1 MKRLMLLSAVA
12 VALAGCADSES
23 TAPRALLPDEAS
35 TTFGPGHGNV
45 GSLYL
50 QTNDAGGNAVLVFP
64 RSANGALGSPTSVTT
79 GGLGTGGGLGNQGAV
94 ALSNDGR
101 YLYAV
106 NAGSDEV
113 SAFRV
118 TRSGLEHVGNVPSGG
133 DEPISLALHGRL
145 LYVLNDGISP
155 NVSGFTISPGGGL
168 VPLAGSTRALS
179 TAVVDAAQVGIS
191 PHGDYLV
198 VTEKATNTI
207 VSWSIGNDGLLSNRT
222 LTGSSSPTPFG
233 FSFDNRGTLIVSEA
247 VGGMPGA
254 SVLSSYVAATGGWSV
269 VSASLATTQTAAC
282 WVVVTPNGQF
292 AYSTNTGSASVTG
305 VDIAS
310 DGSISLLDA
319 GGVTGTTGATPI
331 DAATSHN
338 GRFLYVLTAGADA
351 ISAFVVNGDGSL
363 VNIGSTPVQDGANGL
378 AAR

>member
-1 MKRLMLLSAVA
+1 
-12 VALAGCADSES
+12 
-23 TAPRALLPDEAS
+23 
-35 TTFGPGHGNV
+35 
-45 GSLYL
+45 
-50 QTNDAGGNAVLVFP
+50 
-64 RSANGALGSPTSVTT
+64 
-79 GGLGTGGGLGNQGAV
+79 
-94 ALSNDGR
+94 
-101 YLYAV
+101 
-106 NAGSDEV
+106 
-113 SAFRV
+113 
-118 TRSGLEHVGNVPSGG
+118 
-133 DEPISLALHGRL
+133 
-145 LYVLNDGISP
+145 
-155 NVSGFTISPGGGL
+155 
-168 VPLAGSTRALS
+168 
-179 TAVVDAAQVGIS
+179 VVDAAQVGIS

-305 VDIAS
+305 VDIGS